1 VWDLTAEAEIVPKY
15 LSLVAGINNIFDEK
29 YYARVRSNGIDP
41 ALPRN
46 LYGGVVVRF

>member
-1 VWDLTAEAEIVPKY
+1 VWDLTAEAEIIKSH
-15 LSLVAGINNIFDEK
+15 LSLVAGVNNVFDEK

-46 LYGGVVVRF
+46 VYGGVVFRF